1 MGRQHNAGCG
11 VGAPVGVASPLMQD
25 GTRAKT
31 QGSLAGVGRAAILG
45 LCGGMLLGGLF
56 LLVQGVR
63 TRLTPAD
70 CQDLSEVEC
79 GFMQETT
86 LEVGRMQTVAGAALL
101 ALGASVVVLV
111 RSRGRSASP

>member
-1 MGRQHNAGCG
+1 
-11 VGAPVGVASPLMQD
+11 MQ
-25 GTRAKT
+25 GETRTKT
-31 QGSLAGVGRAAILG
+31 QGSLGGVGRAAILG

-70 CQDLSEVEC
+70 CQDLSEMEC
-79 GFMQETT
+79 GVMAETAM
-86 LEVGRMQTVAGAALL
+86 EVGRMQTVAGAALL
-101 ALGASVVVLV
+101 ALGASVVVLM